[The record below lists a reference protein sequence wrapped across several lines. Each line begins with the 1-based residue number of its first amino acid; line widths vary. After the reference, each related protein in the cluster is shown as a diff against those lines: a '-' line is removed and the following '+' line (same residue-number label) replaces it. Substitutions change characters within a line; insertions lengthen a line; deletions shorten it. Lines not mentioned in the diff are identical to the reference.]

1 MGDDHIEPERL
12 SLSVVR
18 SLRWIILVSLL
29 GIVALSAWGLALK
42 YGFVGDG
49 QEETADS
56 ADEALSILGNIG
68 SAAVGGL
75 VGFLTRDLV
84 LKIEQAGRIRDT
96 DTPLVLPQKGDAD
109 DGDKR

>member
-1 MGDDHIEPERL
+1 MRDDHIEPERL

-18 SLRWIILVSLL
+18 SLRWIILVSIG
-29 GIVALSAWGLALK
+29 GIIVLSAWGLALK

-84 LKIEQAGRIRDT
+84 LKIEDSRRVRD
-96 DTPLVLPQKGDAD
+96 DAAAFRLPDAEE
-109 DGDKR
+109 